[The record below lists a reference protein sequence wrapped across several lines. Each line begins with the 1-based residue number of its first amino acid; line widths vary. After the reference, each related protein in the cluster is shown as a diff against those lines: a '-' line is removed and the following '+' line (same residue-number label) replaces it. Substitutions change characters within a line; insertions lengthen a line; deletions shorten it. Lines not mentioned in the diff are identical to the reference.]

1 MIARRQVENG
11 RGKMQAEKPDCRR
24 KKDRGRIREG
34 VPLAG
39 TIIKLG
45 EKGGD
50 ALLCKTNKSIEA

>member
-1 MIARRQVENG
+1 MESR

-24 KKDRGRIREG
+24 KKDRGRIRKG

-39 TIIKLG
+39 TIIKVG